1 MISLFHK
8 KFVNTKKTKH
18 KLKNNYKNYFVNAY
32 NKNPYKDPTSKTII
46 KLYKNFIIYLNNIM
60 KLKSILYKK
69 EQDGLVDKII
79 NILELDNENSIILY
93 NLDNDQIKQD
103 RILKLIPEIRKYY
116 SFSSIIGASEPT
128 KAKRPYLSIIR
139 QLTKS
144 KYKLNSYDYRIK
156 QDGKEDIRTKKYIF
170 ELL

>member
-1 MISLFHK
+1 
-8 KFVNTKKTKH
+8 
-18 KLKNNYKNYFVNAY
+18 
-32 NKNPYKDPTSKTII
+32 
-46 KLYKNFIIYLNNIM
+46 M

-69 EQDGLVDKII
+69 EQDELVDKII
-79 NILELDNENSIILY
+79 NILELDNKTSIILY
-93 NLDNDQIKQD
+93 NLDNDKIKQD
-103 RILKLIPEIRKYY
+103 KILELIPEIRKYY
-116 SFSSIIGASEPT
+116 SFSTIIGVSEPT

-156 QDGKEDIRTKKYIF
+156 QDSKDYIRTKKYIF

>member
-1 MISLFHK
+1 
-8 KFVNTKKTKH
+8 
-18 KLKNNYKNYFVNAY
+18 
-32 NKNPYKDPTSKTII
+32 
-46 KLYKNFIIYLNNIM
+46 M

-69 EQDGLVDKII
+69 EQDELVNKII
-79 NILELDNENSIILY
+79 NILELDKMNSIILF
-93 NLDNDQIKQD
+93 NIDTDKKKD
-103 RILKLIPEIRKYY
+103 KILELIPEIRKYY
-116 SFSSIIGASEPT
+116 SFSTIIGASEPT

-156 QDGKEDIRTKKYIF
+156 QDSKEDIRTKKYIF

>member
-1 MISLFHK
+1 
-8 KFVNTKKTKH
+8 
-18 KLKNNYKNYFVNAY
+18 
-32 NKNPYKDPTSKTII
+32 
-46 KLYKNFIIYLNNIM
+46 M

-69 EQDGLVDKII
+69 EQDELVNKII
-79 NILELDNENSIILY
+79 NILELDNENSIILF
-93 NLDNDQIKQD
+93 NLDNDKTKQD
-103 RILKLIPEIRKYY
+103 KILELIPEIRKYY
-116 SFSSIIGASEPT
+116 SFSTIIGVSEPT

-156 QDGKEDIRTKKYIF
+156 QDEKEDIRTKKYIF

>member
-1 MISLFHK
+1 
-8 KFVNTKKTKH
+8 
-18 KLKNNYKNYFVNAY
+18 
-32 NKNPYKDPTSKTII
+32 
-46 KLYKNFIIYLNNIM
+46 M

-69 EQDGLVDKII
+69 EQNELIDKII

-93 NLDNDQIKQD
+93 NLDNDKTKQYK
-103 RILKLIPEIRKYY
+103 ILELIPEIRKNY
-116 SFSSIIGASEPT
+116 SFSTIIEASEPT
-128 KAKRPYLSIIR
+128 KAKIPYLSIIR

-156 QDGKEDIRTKKYIF
+156 QDNKEDIRTKKYIF